1 MHHKCPKDPA
11 ASSAISRPAG
21 LVASHKLTKITIKD
35 HHHVDDDLESEP
47 PPTPSSY
54 ASPPDEDDED
64 LEEEEDLV
72 MPLIKQQQQQQLK
85 AMSQQGGNRGRKP
98 RETRRV
104 IRPNDFKATSGGN
117 LVVGHLNGGGG
128 GNVPP
133 QPEQTEPEDLS
144 TSSRMRH
151 ASTFSVGSTGGWSA
165 AGSVSI
171 DLNSDRDDD
180 DDDDVDGL
188 LAIEDHHMD
197 EDDDD
202 DNLSD
207 TADLIHRQRKKR
219 RNALDLVHARETQV
233 AK

>member
-11 ASSAISRPAG
+11 ASLNHDTIGAKRPAG
-21 LVASHKLTKITIKD
+21 LVASHKLTKINIKEQ

-54 ASPPDEDDED
+54 ASPPDEDDDD
-64 LEEEEDLV
+64 LDEEEDLV
-72 MPLIKQQQQQQLK
+72 LPLIKQQQQQQLQK
-85 AMSQQGGNRGRKP
+85 TISQAGRGRKP

-104 IRPNDFKATSGGN
+104 IRPTDFSAGGS
-117 LVVGHLNGGGG
+117 LVGHLGGGG
-128 GNVPP
+128 SNVAP

-180 DDDDVDGL
+180 DVDDDDVDNL
-188 LAIEDHHMD
+188 LRDDMDD
-197 EDDDD
+197 EDDDM
-202 DNLSD
+202 SD
-207 TADLIHRQRKKR
+207 TPDLIQHQRKKR
-219 RNALDLVHARETQV
+219 RDALDLVHARKTQV